1 MNIPLPRFQARS
13 GLAILIVLTIL
24 IGVSSVASQK
34 LGGLNSQEKRGK
46 QIYLKGESPAGE
58 ITATLGAVDLE
69 VPASSFSCANCHGL
83 RGEGTR
89 EGGIQPP
96 PLRWDTLT
104 RPYTSALTRRERP
117 AYNET
122 TLARA
127 ISDAL
132 DSTGRRLHPAMPNYK
147 MHREQMADLIAYLK
161 QLGGESDTEPG
172 ITDDSIQIGAVLP
185 LTGPLAQIGEDT
197 KAIITASFAEVNSQ
211 GGIYGRRIELVTEDS
226 RGEPLQTLEATR
238 RLIEKSGVFAM
249 LSNFETGDSAETGSW
264 IKSREVPLIGPLT
277 LSPRLASP
285 PNPYIF
291 YLLPTFADQARSLV
305 DFAKSNKQNDPA
317 KPPRLAVVYD
327 GTAFSQDALSGLQS
341 QAKMYSMEL
350 VAELPFQSALKPE
363 EVVGQLSNK
372 SPDYVFFF
380 GNAEDLKLLAA
391 QLDRVKLNVSLL
403 SSVVMAGRGAFA
415 LPPNVAAKT
424 FLSYPAALPNQEDFA
439 EFLALTKRAGISLRS
454 PAFQSLAYAS
464 TKVFFEAAKLSGKQ
478 LDRAALINSLE
489 QLQNFKTGVVP
500 PLTFGKNRRVGSI
513 SSYIVGVD
521 LIKQQ
526 YIPLT
531 NPMTPRDKP

>member
-1 MNIPLPRFQARS
+1 MNIFRPRYQTRR
-13 GLAILIVLTIL
+13 GLAILILLTTL
-24 IGVSSVASQK
+24 ICAGSAATQK
-34 LGGLNSQEKRGK
+34 LGLNPQEKRGK
-46 QIYLKGESPAGE
+46 QIYVKGESDAGE
-58 ITATLGAVDLE
+58 ITASLGAADLE

-96 PLRWDTLT
+96 PLRWDTLIQ
-104 RPYTSALTRRERP
+104 PYTSALTRRERP
-117 AYNET
+117 AYNES

-127 ISDAL
+127 ISHAMDP
-132 DSTGRRLHPAMPNYK
+132 TGRRLHPAMPNYK
-147 MHREQMADLIAYLK
+147 MQREQMADLIAYLK
-161 QLGGESDTEPG
+161 QLGNESDTEPG
-172 ITDDSIQIGAVLP
+172 ITDDSIRIGAVLP
-185 LTGPLAQIGEDT
+185 MTGPLAQIGEDT
-197 KAIITASFAEVNSQ
+197 RSIITASFAEVNSQ

-226 RGEPLQTLEATR
+226 RGEPGQTLEATR
-238 RLIEKSGVFAM
+238 RLLEKGDVFAM
-249 LSNFETGDSAETGSW
+249 IGNFETGNSADTSSLK
-264 IKSREVPLIGPLT
+264 KSKEVPLIGPLT

-305 DFAKSNKQNDPA
+305 DFAKSRHHDPA

-327 GTAFSQDALSGLQS
+327 GTAFSRDALSGLQS
-341 QAKMYSMEL
+341 QAKLYSMEL

-372 SPDYVFFF
+372 TPDYVFFF
-380 GNAEDLKLLAA
+380 GNTEDFKLLAA

-403 SSVVMAGRGAFA
+403 SSVVMVGRGAFA

-424 FLSYPAALPNQEDFA
+424 FFSYPAALPNQEDFA
-439 EFLALTKRAGISLRS
+439 EFLGFTRKAGINLRS

-464 TKVFFEAAKLSGKQ
+464 TKVFFEAAKLSGKN

-489 QLQNFKTGVVP
+489 QLQNFRTGVVP
-500 PLTFGKNRRVGSI
+500 PLSFGKNRRVGSI
-513 SSYIVGVD
+513 RSYVVGVD
-521 LIKQQ
+521 VIKQQ
-526 YIPLT
+526 YVPLT
-531 NPMTPRDKP
+531 NQLAPRDKP